1 MSLMDIQPNIID
13 PTLETKMFWFYGE
26 PGTRKTSVAACFP
39 KHLIFATEK
48 GYKFINGAMAQPVN
62 NWNELRRFY
71 RELKDDA
78 VKERFTTIVFDRI
91 DTLYEYCYDYV
102 LKQLGVDDLSQA
114 GYGKGWKTLK
124 KEFNSIIKGIE
135 NLGYGMIFIS
145 HDKDITKNMEKVGTK
160 ADLDKTAS
168 RIIQGYSDFVF
179 KLSRAEI
186 DGRRTVIAETDVEGA
201 ESKSR
206 ARYFA
211 PKFEFTYASL
221 EKEMARAIEKQV
233 NMEGIETKVQ
243 NLLPAEK
250 RPYEEVFNSIKTM
263 ITHYYNIESPKIP
276 EIEQVVNVQLG
287 GQKFSQIN
295 ENYYGNL
302 LVIETYLLG
311 LEEEE

>member
-1 MSLMDIQPNIID
+1 MGLLDIQPNIID

-26 PGTRKTSVAACFP
+26 PGTRKTSVAANFP
-39 KHLIFATEK
+39 RHLIFATEK
-48 GYKFINGAMAQPVN
+48 GYKFINGAMAQPIN
-62 NWNELRRFY
+62 NWNELRRCY

-78 VKERFTTIVFDRI
+78 VKEKFTTIVFDRI

-102 LKQLGVDDLSQA
+102 LKQLGIDDLSQA

-124 KEFNSIIKGIE
+124 KEFNSVIKGIE

-145 HDKDITKNMEKVGTK
+145 HDKDITKNMEKVGSK

-179 KLSRAEI
+179 KLSKTEI

-211 PKFEFTYASL
+211 PAFEFTYSSL

-243 NLLPAEK
+243 KLLPAEK
-250 RPYEEVFNSIKTM
+250 RPYQEVFDSIKGM
-263 ITHYYNIESPKIP
+263 IKHYMAIESPKMA
-276 EIEQVVNVQLG
+276 EIEQVVNIQLG
-287 GQKFSQIN
+287 GRTFNQVN
-295 ENYYGNL
+295 ETYYDQL
-302 LVIETYLLG
+302 VVIETYLLG
-311 LEEEE
+311 LDEE